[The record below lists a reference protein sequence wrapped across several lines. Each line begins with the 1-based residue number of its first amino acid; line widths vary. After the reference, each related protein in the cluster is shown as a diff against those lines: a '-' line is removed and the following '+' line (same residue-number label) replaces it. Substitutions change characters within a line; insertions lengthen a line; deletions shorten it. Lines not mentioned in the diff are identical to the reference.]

1 MSILMKNISTLFFI
15 AFLMIVALA
24 IPTSALLNN
33 PIFHDDNVRSFHFD
47 NSKIFR
53 SEGFI
58 LSNIGGQDVMLA
70 QDELQITSLY
80 DLYLGFEEEDFT
92 NNYIT
97 IKNAFETNF
106 LQRRKGKHSAKFISS
121 GSSIMLF
128 PTDESILK
136 KNVSGTQNF
145 TISFQL
151 FPYRIGEGTQRVVA
165 YEGYFTDPLL
175 GIQTV
180 GFSITI
186 ENGLINYHFDNF
198 FMDGEGTLY
207 SFTLKEKTPVVD
219 VKWEMHT
226 VVVDSANSTIRV
238 YRNNEEQDIA
248 FIRQGKKFNGS
259 QLYLSDK
266 FKEIQNVPLT
276 IGQNGVFSLDEF
288 YIYKE
293 AITNFMEHT
302 PNKKL
307 FFETEVFCVS
317 KNISYLYEM
326 KVSASSLKENYRLA
340 YRFSDRFFLPNNT
353 TIPWVYVDT
362 TKKNFPPSYK
372 TGKYLQW
379 RVEYFTPTQDTDEIF
394 YIDGI
399 LANYKETTNPGIVK
413 INSIIAKDG
422 SIDISWKTLP
432 SDLIES
438 YEIYY
443 GYAPNN
449 YFGKA
454 EFSPASPVSINI
466 EKSSVSQD
474 IHYTL
479 DGLDNERPYYIS
491 IRAKDVYGQYGS
503 FSPEIVTRPSSV
515 NNDFGYSIGR

>member
-33 PIFHDDNVRSFHFD
+33 PIFYNDNVQTFHFD

-53 SEGFI
+53 SEGFV

-70 QDELQITSLY
+70 QDESEITSLY
-80 DLYLGFEEEDFT
+80 DLYLGFDDGDFT

-97 IKNAFETNF
+97 IKNTYETNF
-106 LQRRKGKHSAKFISS
+106 LQRRKGKHSAKFIS
-121 GSSIMLF
+121 GGNSIMLF

-136 KNVSGTQNF
+136 KNLSGTQNF

-151 FPYRIGEGTQRVVA
+151 FPYRIGEGTQRIVA
-165 YEGYFTDPLL
+165 YEGFFTDELL
-175 GIQTV
+175 GNQSV
-180 GFSITI
+180 GFTITI
-186 ENGLINYHFDNF
+186 ENGVIYYHFENF
-198 FMDGEGTLY
+198 FMDSEGTHY
-207 SFTLKEKTPVVD
+207 SFTLREKEPVVD

-226 VVVDSANSTIRV
+226 VVVDSANNVIKV
-238 YRNNEEQDIA
+238 YRNNEEQDIV
-248 FIRQGKKFNGS
+248 FIRQNRKFNGN
-259 QLYLSDK
+259 QLYLSDR
-266 FKEIQNVPLT
+266 FREIKNIPLT
-276 IGQNGVFSLDEF
+276 LGQNGVFSLDEF

-307 FFETEVFCVS
+307 FFETEVFNVS
-317 KNISYLYEM
+317 KNTSYLYEM
-326 KVSASSLKENYRLA
+326 DVSASSQKENYRLA
-340 YRFSDRFFLPNNT
+340 YRFNDRFFLPDNK

-362 TKKNFPPSYK
+362 AKKNFPPSYK
-372 TGKYLQW
+372 TGKFLQW
-379 RVEYFTPTQDTDEIF
+379 RVEYFTPTQASDEIF
-394 YIDGI
+394 YIDNI
-399 LANYKETTNPGIVK
+399 FANYKETTNPGTIK
-413 INSIIAKDG
+413 INHIIARDG
-422 SIDISWKTLP
+422 SIEISWRTLP

-454 EFSPASPVSINI
+454 EFSPESPISINI
-466 EKSSVSQD
+466 EKSSVSHDVQ
-474 IHYTL
+474 YTL
-479 DGLDNERPYYIS
+479 EGLDNERPYYIS

-503 FSPEIVTRPSSV
+503 FSPEIVSRPSSV